1 MEPLKYK
8 WNDSERSISYEPD
21 DLCIDPTKLDE
32 AQNEG
37 VAIARSYEVQPNDV
51 ENLKLIRE
59 LQNGTSSP
67 RTTAVEHRPGEASAA
82 ALRSPSPGGGPAA
95 APPFRGFYR
104 LVYYLKL
111 IWISLTRQS
120 RNYVC
125 IAQAL
130 IQSAA

>member
-1 MEPLKYK
+1 MINPEMEPLKYK

-59 LQNGTSSP
+59 LQ
-67 RTTAVEHRPGEASAA
+67 V
-82 ALRSPSPGGGPAA
+82 L
-95 APPFRGFYR
+95 
-104 LVYYLKL
+104 
-111 IWISLTRQS
+111 
-120 RNYVC
+120 
-125 IAQAL
+125 
-130 IQSAA
+130 